1 MDNEL
6 ILFDRLNV
14 IRNVIAKYREENF
27 YISFSGGKDST
38 ILHYMIDEALPNN
51 QIPRVFIN
59 TGIEYNDILKHVKE
73 LAKHD
78 NRIVIYNANVN
89 IKEMLNRVG
98 YPFKSKEHSKKLGI
112 YQKNGNTK
120 AVDKYL
126 NGTQSDGSKSK
137 FTCPNILK
145 YQFSNDFNIKISDK
159 CCNELKKKVA
169 HRYEKENRRSIAII
183 GLRTSE
189 GGQRANH
196 TECVVFDSTNKLKK
210 FKPLNPVTDDFC
222 EWYIKTRN
230 ISMCRLYYPPF
241 NFNRT
246 GCKGCPFAI
255 DLAEQLEVMERLL
268 TNERKQCELIWQPVY
283 AEYRRLGYRLKN
295 SEQGRLF

>member
-1 MDNEL
+1 MDNKL
-6 ILFDRLNV
+6 ILFDRSNV
-14 IRNVIAKYREENF
+14 IRDVIAKYGEENF

-51 QIPRVFIN
+51 KIPRVFIN
-59 TGIEYNDILKHVKE
+59 TGIEYNDVLKHIKE
-73 LAKHD
+73 LAKQD
-78 NRIVIYNANVN
+78 NRITIYNANVN
-89 IKEMLNRVG
+89 IKEMLNEVG

-169 HRYEKENRRSIAII
+169 HRYEKESGRTIVLL
-183 GLRTSE
+183 GLRMSE

-230 ISMCRLYYPPF
+230 IKLCRLYYPPF

-255 DLAEQLEVMERLL
+255 NLAEQLEVMERLL
-268 TNERKQCELIWQPVY
+268 PNERKQCELIWQPVY